1 MGNVAHSSVG
11 ERGIGLRRK
20 QFLVREKRLLIM
32 EERTRERERE
42 RERKDEDVESACR
55 PGMAKSKMSGRCLT

>member
-1 MGNVAHSSVG
+1 M
-11 ERGIGLRRK
+11 
-20 QFLVREKRLLIM
+20 REKRLLIM
-32 EERTRERERE
+32 EERM

>member
-1 MGNVAHSSVG
+1 LGNVAHSSVG

-42 RERKDEDVESACR
+42 RE
-55 PGMAKSKMSGRCLT
+55 KMRMWKVHAGLGWRRVKCPVDA